1 MVYHCEG
8 LKPLQLYLSLFIIKW
23 FASSILGR
31 LTTILLVMQYLY
43 EYARK
48 KDGLSRLTTLYLQ
61 FWKLELGKKWKLNI
75 SSVTLVFQELTEVI
89 EPKKLGNQPF
99 LKYIQETILSHLKF
113 RLTVKWYYIAMITHA
128 L

>member
-23 FASSILGR
+23 FANSILGR
-31 LTTILLVMQYLY
+31 LTTILLVMYLY

-61 FWKLELGKKWKLNI
+61 LWKFELGKKGKLNI
-75 SSVTLVFQELTEVI
+75 SSVALVFQELTEVI
-89 EPKKLGNQPF
+89 EPKKLGNQSF
-99 LKYIQETILSHLKF
+99 LKYIQETIWA
-113 RLTVKWYYIAMITHA
+113 T
-128 L
+128 